1 MGAFQ
6 TENILD
12 IRDFKEKGDDLRKVI
27 LDAVEDTQ
35 RVLVRPYPDRLV
47 ITKAQYDDL
56 AGRPEM
62 SHMYDPYSSI
72 NQEFFMYQTK
82 HNVMEIEIR

>member
-1 MGAFQ
+1 MNPFT

-47 ITKAQYDDL
+47 LTKDQYNEL
-56 AGRPEM
+56 ARTDGM
-62 SHMYDPYSSI
+62 SKMYDPIQSI
-72 NQEFFMYQTK
+72 GQEFFMYQTK